1 MISYWFTIGSCG
13 GAAGSLL
20 LGMLFDLVPVGT
32 GIMMTGAAC
41 LFIGLAFYS
50 WAHKR
55 NTFTEERG
63 VDAVV

>member
-1 MISYWFTIGSCG
+1 
-13 GAAGSLL
+13 
-20 LGMLFDLVPVGT
+20 
-32 GIMMTGAAC
+32 MMTGAAC